1 VRTNP
6 PLKPVLLR
14 QNSEISAPAASP
26 PRHAAASTVTTESI
40 PDNDPALASAMPGY
54 IDFPITPGFM
64 ILSLSIDQSGT
75 VESSEVMYSE
85 LSRYA
90 TRMIELRFAE
100 ANYRPAIKNGQ
111 SVKGNL
117 LLKIDIAP

>member
-1 VRTNP
+1 
-6 PLKPVLLR
+6 
-14 QNSEISAPAASP
+14 
-26 PRHAAASTVTTESI
+26 
-40 PDNDPALASAMPGY
+40 MPGY

-111 SVKGNL
+111 PVKGCL
-117 LLKIDIAP
+117 VLKIDIAP